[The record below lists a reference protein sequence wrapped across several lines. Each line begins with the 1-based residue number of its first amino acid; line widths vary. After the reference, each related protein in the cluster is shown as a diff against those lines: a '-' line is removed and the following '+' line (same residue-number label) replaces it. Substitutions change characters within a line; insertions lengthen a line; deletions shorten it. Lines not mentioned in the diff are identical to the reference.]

1 MSKVILTHLD
11 PKQILHPDD
20 QSQLA
25 WIRNHKGFETLLN
38 KSVVKYQE
46 MFSNVESYRNAMIIL
61 NQDLVDLSNG
71 LYDHEYKCDK
81 DKIISRV
88 KKELKMK
95 DSTHMSDRVTN
106 LFKDVTEPN
115 LA

>member
-46 MFSNVESYRNAMIIL
+46 MFSNV
-61 NQDLVDLSNG
+61 
-71 LYDHEYKCDK
+71 
-81 DKIISRV
+81 
-88 KKELKMK
+88 
-95 DSTHMSDRVTN
+95 
-106 LFKDVTEPN
+106 
-115 LA
+115 